1 MKKIGR
7 RAIDAAIEKGVDLY
21 GTQIPSKMLDLYK
34 RIINEE
40 NKRERSG
47 VKKSMRN
54 RCVKTGSKHFDKETL
69 DQLLIDSG
77 WDGLKE
83 KEILFFYN

>member
-40 NKRERSG
+40 NKRERIG

-54 RCVKTGSKHFDKETL
+54 RFLKTGSKHFGKETL
-69 DQLLIDSG
+69 NKLLIESG
-77 WDGLKE
+77 SNGLEE
-83 KEILFFYN
+83 K